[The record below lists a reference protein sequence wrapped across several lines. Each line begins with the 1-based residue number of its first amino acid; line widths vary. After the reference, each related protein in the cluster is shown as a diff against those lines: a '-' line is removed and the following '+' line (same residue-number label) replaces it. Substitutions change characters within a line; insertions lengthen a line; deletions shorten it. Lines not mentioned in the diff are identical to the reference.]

1 MKKVGDSCSFTG
13 GAEET
18 PKITVERYRKP
29 GSLQSGALTL
39 KVEQNGQTVYLS
51 PGTMLDILTWWGRG

>member
-18 PKITVERYRKP
+18 SNVTVEQYRNP
-29 GSLQSGALTL
+29 GSMRYGDLTL
-39 KVEQNGQTVYLS
+39 KIEQNGQTVYLS
-51 PGTMLDILTWWGRG
+51 AGTMLDIQAWFNH

>member
-18 PKITVERYRKP
+18 PKVTVEQYRKP
-29 GSLQSGALTL
+29 GSMQDGDLTL
-39 KVEQNGQTVYLS
+39 KIEQNGQTVCLS
-51 PGTMLDILTWWGRG
+51 PGTMLDILTWFNRG